1 MVTISFSCSRGL
13 YYYVVRL
20 IQFHFQYTGW
30 IAQGFAML
38 PIHVEHDYNNI
49 IKCVCLF
56 VCLIV
61 CLFVCSWPPL
71 AIQITRPVSDA
82 GRIVS
87 VEVVRI
93 LCSNKKQYRPQQVNP
108 NVSLW
113 KEYPDSTNKFVL
125 SLRVFALLTVHQEG
139 YETIGKV
146 VMRT

>member
-1 MVTISFSCSRGL
+1 MR
-13 YYYVVRL
+13 
-20 IQFHFQYTGW
+20 
-30 IAQGFAML
+30 
-38 PIHVEHDYNNI
+38 
-49 IKCVCLF
+49 LF
-56 VCLIV
+56 VPDNDWRSAV
-61 CLFVCSWPPL
+61 
-71 AIQITRPVSDA
+71 QITRRISDA

-125 SLRVFALLTVHQEG
+125 SLRVYALLTVHQEG

-146 VMRT
+146 VMRTHDAIVPS